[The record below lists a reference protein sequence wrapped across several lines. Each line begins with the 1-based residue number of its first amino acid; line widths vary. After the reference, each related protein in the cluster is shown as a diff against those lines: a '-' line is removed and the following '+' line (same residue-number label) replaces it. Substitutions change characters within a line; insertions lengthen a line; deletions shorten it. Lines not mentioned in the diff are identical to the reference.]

1 MPDRTIEALLLE
13 DRTFV
18 PPPAFGQT
26 ATMRDER
33 VYDEAAK
40 DLEGFWARAA
50 GDLHWFAKW
59 RTVLEGAPPYAKRF
73 VGGRTYMTDKVLDR
87 PAKARPRTK
96 TPITSGRPPAADGGA
111 ATSCRAS
118 GTPTKRGPGPRR
130 SSTWWWCA
138 VSVRPRLSIFRKA
151 GTTGGTG

>member
-59 RTVLEGAPPYAKRF
+59 RTVLEWAPPYAKWF
-73 VGGRTYMTDKVLDR
+73 VGGRTNIPDNCLDR
-87 PAKARPRTK
+87 HVKAGRRTK
-96 TPITSGRPPAADGGA
+96 AAIILEGEPRGERGRTYRDVFRGVSKVANVLKSLGG
-111 ATSCRAS
+111 
-118 GTPTKRGPGPRR
+118 KRGGP
-130 SSTWWWCA
+130 
-138 VSVRPRLSIFRKA
+138 V
-151 GTTGGTG
+151 

>member
-13 DRTFV
+13 ERTFV

-26 ATMRDER
+26 AVMRDER

-59 RTVLEGAPPYAKRF
+59 RTVLEWAPPYAKWF
-73 VGGRTYMTDKVLDR
+73 VGGGANNPCKCLGR
-87 PAKARPRTK
+87 PGKGRPRAQQAV
-96 TPITSGRPPAADGGA
+96 ILGDEARAA
-111 ATSCRAS
+111 
-118 GTPTKRGPGPRR
+118 RR
-130 SSTWWWCA
+130 
-138 VSVRPRLSIFRKA
+138 L
-151 GTTGGTG
+151 

>member
-59 RTVLEGAPPYAKRF
+59 RTVLEWAPPYAKWF
-73 VGGRTYMTDKVLDR
+73 VGGRANHADNIPER
-87 PAKARPRTK
+87 PLQGRPRPPT
-96 TPITSGRPPAADGGA
+96 TDSFGSGD
-111 ATSCRAS
+111 
-118 GTPTKRGPGPRR
+118 
-130 SSTWWWCA
+130 
-138 VSVRPRLSIFRKA
+138 
-151 GTTGGTG
+151 

>member
-13 DRTFV
+13 ERTFV

-26 ATMRDER
+26 AVMRDER

-59 RTVLEGAPPYAKRF
+59 RAVLEWAPPYAQWF
-73 VGGRTYMTDKVLDR
+73 VGGRTNNPANR
-87 PAKARPRTK
+87 PARPVQARP
-96 TPITSGRPPAADGGA
+96 PPQTAVIF
-111 ATSCRAS
+111 AT
-118 GTPTKRGPGPRR
+118 
-130 SSTWWWCA
+130 
-138 VSVRPRLSIFRKA
+138 
-151 GTTGGTG
+151 